1 MKTRLFTIETAN
13 GTKGIVSV
21 KTERTFANNELG
33 YFISVNGK
41 ETNVQLDFSF
51 NKEMSYVALSAR
63 FTKEVFGIEKNVRI
77 KIISFADG
85 EKINVENSVNSKMI
99 MGAISIETLKASIK
113 KQTMN
118 EYPKTEKKVLS
129 YTEQVLNDTYRE

>member
-1 MKTRLFTIETAN
+1 MKKQLFTIETAN

-41 ETNVQLDFSF
+41 ETNVQLDFSL
-51 NKEMSYVALSAR
+51 NKEMSYISLSSC
-63 FTKEVFGIEKNVRI
+63 FTKQVFGVEKNVRI

-85 EKINVENSVNSKMI
+85 EKINVENSVYSGHI
-99 MGAISIETLKASIK
+99 MGAISIQNLKARIQ
-113 KQTMN
+113 KQTIN
-118 EYPKTEKKVLS
+118 EYPKPEKRVLS
-129 YTEQVLNDTYRE
+129 YTEQVLNHTYRE